1 MIDVSLIVL
10 NTGIAVDLFGGSP
23 SILSNKNSNLRWM
36 VELANSLLLVDK
48 SAEKKNI

>member
-23 SILSNKNSNLRWM
+23 SILSNKKQQPQRD
-36 VELANSLLLVDK
+36 A
-48 SAEKKNI
+48 